1 VRTRLALEGHTPVLV
16 PRLDP
21 NASYPPSSAPVFY
34 NPRMELSRDINVAC
48 IQVLDNKQR
57 DNRGLTYLDALA
69 GCGIRGFRVAN
80 EAQVEVTVNDYDL
93 AAYELS
99 KRNAKRLQLNVHV
112 EHRDANAL
120 MSEARFNVIDLDPF
134 GSPAPFVDAA
144 CRSASK
150 MLCVTATD
158 TAPLSGAHFNAGVR
172 RYSALP
178 MNTEYHAETGIRILI
193 GTIIRELVKYDK
205 SATPVLAHATEHYY
219 RVYLL
224 LDRGAELANT
234 CVRSMGFIAHCFTC
248 GHRYVLPGLFPMLR
262 PDCAFCGA
270 PLAVAGPLWLGT
282 LRNQEF
288 CQQVLENI
296 ENGVFGT
303 KRRAAKIITLCLNEL
318 DTVTFFDYHKLLRE
332 LKCPPVPIE
341 TLVSGLRTV
350 GCRASRTHF
359 SGTSIKT
366 DADAATLK
374 GVLLDLSCESKKAR
388 LNDG

>member
-1 VRTRLALEGHTPVLV
+1 
-16 PRLDP
+16 
-21 NASYPPSSAPVFY
+21 
-34 NPRMELSRDINVAC
+34 MELSRDINVAC
-48 IQVLDNKQR
+48 IQVLDNNQR
-57 DNRGLTYLDALA
+57 DNRRLTYLDALA

-93 AAYELS
+93 AAYELI

-158 TAPLSGAHFNAGVR
+158 TAPLSGAHLSAGVR

-219 RVYLL
+219 RAYLL
-224 LDRGAELANT
+224 LDRGAELANA
-234 CVRSMGFIAHCFTC
+234 CIRSMGFIAHCFTC
-248 GHRYVLPGLFPMLR
+248 GHRYVLPGLFPTLR
-262 PDCAFCGA
+262 SDCAFCGA
-270 PLAVAGPLWLGT
+270 KLAVAGPLWIGT
-282 LRNQEF
+282 LRDQKF

-303 KRRAAKIITLCLNEL
+303 KRRATKIITLCLNEL

-341 TLVSGLRTV
+341 TLVSALRTV

-374 GVLLDLSCESKKAR
+374 GVLLDLSCESEKTR
-388 LNDG
+388 LNHP

>member
-1 VRTRLALEGHTPVLV
+1 MRTRLALEGQTSVLV
-16 PRLDP
+16 PRLDV

-48 IQVLDNKQR
+48 VQVVDNNQHKKS
-57 DNRGLTYLDALA
+57 GLTYLDALA

-80 EAQVEVTVNDYDL
+80 EGQVEVTVNDYDL
-93 AAYELS
+93 AAYELIE
-99 KRNAKRLQLNVHV
+99 RNAKRLKLNVHV

-158 TAPLSGAHFNAGVR
+158 TAPLSGAHFSAGVR

-219 RVYLL
+219 RAYLL
-224 LDRGAELANT
+224 LDRGAKLANT
-234 CVRSMGFIAHCFTC
+234 CVRSMGFIAHCFSC
-248 GHRYVLPGLFPMLR
+248 GHRYVLLGLFPRLR
-262 PDCAFCGA
+262 SDCAFCGA
-270 PLAVAGPLWLGT
+270 TLAVAGPLWLGT
-282 LRNQEF
+282 LYDQKF
-288 CQQVLENI
+288 CRQVLENI

-303 KRRAAKIITLCLNEL
+303 KKPAAKIITLCLNEL

-341 TLVSGLRTV
+341 TLVSGLRNA
-350 GCRASRTHF
+350 GYRASRTHF

-366 DADAATLK
+366 DADAPTLK
-374 GVLLDLSCESKKAR
+374 GVLLDLSCESEKAR
-388 LNDG
+388 L

>member
-1 VRTRLALEGHTPVLV
+1 
-16 PRLDP
+16 
-21 NASYPPSSAPVFY
+21 
-34 NPRMELSRDINVAC
+34 MELSRDINVAC
-48 IQVLDNKQR
+48 IQALDSNKR
-57 DNRGLTYLDALA
+57 DDRRLTYLDALA

-80 EAQVEVTVNDYDL
+80 ETQVEVTLNDYDL
-93 AAYELS
+93 AAYELI

-120 MSEARFNVIDLDPF
+120 MSEASFNVIDVDPF

-158 TAPLSGAHFNAGVR
+158 TAPLSGAHFSAGVR

-193 GTIIRELVKYDK
+193 GTIIRELVKYNK

-219 RVYLL
+219 RAYLL
-224 LDRGAELANT
+224 LDRGAELANA
-234 CVRSMGFIAHCFTC
+234 CVSSMGFIAHCFAC

-262 PDCAFCGA
+262 ADCAFCGA
-270 PLAVAGPLWLGT
+270 KLAVAGPLWLGT
-282 LRNQEF
+282 LRDQKF

-296 ENGVFGT
+296 ENGVFGA

-341 TLVSGLRTV
+341 TLVSGLRTI

-366 DADAATLK
+366 DADADTLK
-374 GVLLDLSCESKKAR
+374 GVLLDLSCESEKAR
-388 LNDG
+388 LNHG